1 LLADYEEDASK
12 RRERLRIIADIL
24 KAAKRGITKTEIMYK
39 AGLSFAQLTEY
50 LSLLVKAELIESFK
64 INKKIVYQTT
74 TKGRRYLQ
82 SYEEMKHLLQ
92 RNTTLVST

>member
-74 TKGRRYLQ
+74 TKGHLYLQ

>member
-1 LLADYEEDASK
+1 
-12 RRERLRIIADIL
+12 
-24 KAAKRGITKTEIMYK
+24 
-39 AGLSFAQLTEY
+39 LTEY